1 MIYIVFFISITAH
14 EIGHLV
20 TSKIFNIRIGKP
32 RLGIFGYSIKE
43 LKPINF
49 NKPIHKILVFLSGP
63 IFNLFLAI
71 FFYKIE
77 VPYKLKFY
85 MFYTNLF
92 LCIIN
97 LLPILPLDGANILK
111 CLLEKRFEYKISSE
125 IVLLISKIILILLSL
140 IYCFAIFYLKNVWIF
155 CIIIYL
161 WILYFKE
168 EKKFE
173 LYLKILNKV
182 KDLKV

>member
-1 MIYIVFFISITAH
+1 
-14 EIGHLV
+14 
-20 TSKIFNIRIGKP
+20 TSKIFNVRIGKP

-71 FFYKIE
+71 IFYKIE

-111 CLLEKRFEYKISSE
+111 CLLEKRFEYKISS
-125 IVLLISKIILILLSL
+125 
-140 IYCFAIFYLKNVWIF
+140 
-155 CIIIYL
+155 
-161 WILYFKE
+161 
-168 EKKFE
+168 
-173 LYLKILNKV
+173 
-182 KDLKV
+182 

>member
-1 MIYIVFFISITAH
+1 MEFMEKVTKISKIVGKTARDTYNTVADKSGKVFEDAKLKLAIADKEADIEKIYE
-14 EIGHLV
+14 EIGKTVYDSYLAGEDV
-20 TSKIFNIRIGKP
+20 GKVFTKEAKKI
-32 RLGIFGYSIKE
+32 
-43 LKPINF
+43 
-49 NKPIHKILVFLSGP
+49 
-63 IFNLFLAI
+63 
-71 FFYKIE
+71 
-77 VPYKLKFY
+77 
-85 MFYTNLF
+85 
-92 LCIIN
+92 
-97 LLPILPLDGANILK
+97 D
-111 CLLEKRFEYKISSE
+111 KISNE
-125 IVLLISKIILILLSL
+125 IALLISKIILILLSL